1 LLTKP
6 TPVLCDFGKQLYD
19 HYFKNKDEF
28 AKKIIGELV
37 AAKTAINKCPSVGM
51 VTGRDN
57 MKTYTF

>member
-1 LLTKP
+1 M
-6 TPVLCDFGKQLYD
+6 LCDFGKQLYD